1 MYLKKIEGGFD
12 EKELEEG
19 RKPPAV
25 TDEGNRLMKGGKSI
39 WQIKS

>member
-1 MYLKKIEGGFD
+1 MIR
-12 EKELEEG
+12 KEREEG
-19 RKPPAV
+19 RKPPAA